1 MSQSH
6 SFLHCQSQTFGFS
19 KFPSVNSRL
28 HVEHFNMA
36 SVHSNY
42 SKIAARSYCHTL
54 HDVIV
59 DTQSITLAHNMQA
72 MFTWWHH
79 MSSHDITWYHM
90 SSHGITWA
98 HMASHEL
105 TWYHMISH
113 GITWYHMSSHGITWQ
128 HLSSRHM
135 PALTWGFAPWSTCF
149 DKSVCLP
156 MLQLWRCQVWAE
168 SWPPEWHVT
177 TLSHWW
183 ARVSSKERSELVVS
197 ANYIL

>member
-6 SFLHCQSQTFGFS
+6 THSFTVSHKPLGFPNSPRWIPDCMLNISTWPVFIPIIAKLPQEVIVTHCMS
-19 KFPSVNSRL
+19 
-28 HVEHFNMA
+28 
-36 SVHSNY
+36 
-42 SKIAARSYCHTL
+42 
-54 HDVIV
+54 VIV
-59 DTQSITLAHNMQA
+59 DTQSITLAHNMQT

-79 MSSHDITWYHM
+79 MI
-90 SSHGITWA
+90 
-98 HMASHEL
+98 
-105 TWYHMISH
+105 
-113 GITWYHMSSHGITWQ
+113 SHGITWQ

-149 DKSVCLP
+149 DTSVCLP